1 MIVEASELG
10 TRPRTFTKAR
20 AFAPQAM
27 HAMAKYLSTQEFAG
41 KAHLVLDWSNELG
54 QLPDD
59 AIKPILFVQVVRDVP
74 GVGQLRVEQKY
85 DVDDIFGRDSM
96 TPTILVDLLHEL
108 KVTVEKAIAQK
119 ET

>member
-1 MIVEASELG
+1 MIVETQELG
-10 TRPRTFTKAR
+10 YRPRLLTKAR

-41 KAHLVLDWSNELG
+41 KAHLVLDWENVTG

-59 AIKPILFVQVVRDVP
+59 AIMPVLYVQVVRDVP

-96 TPTILVDLLHEL
+96 TPTILVDLIHEL
-108 KVTVEKAIAQK
+108 KVTVEQAIAKK